1 MEKSE
6 HSSAEEHRVD
16 TAQVGGSNPSART
29 ISNVQRVTGFFSN
42 GNHFKIKKCFKK
54 TESTVLNL
62 FGKSSIDKLDKTQK
76 TILGAVFE
84 QRLRKT
90 FKLQRGKLDYVIDSI
105 DVDVKFSIKDSWMI
119 PPECVGEICILAS
132 LDFKNNGNAFGII
145 NVKELYLNKGA
156 NRDKKRTISKKY
168 YNKIKW
174 IL

>member
-1 MEKSE
+1 
-6 HSSAEEHRVD
+6 
-16 TAQVGGSNPSART
+16 
-29 ISNVQRVTGFFSN
+29 VQRVANFFSN
-42 GNHFKIKKCFKK
+42 ETYFKIKKCFKK

-62 FGKSSIDKLDKTQK
+62 FGKSTIDKLDKTQK

-84 QRLRKT
+84 QRLRKAFN
-90 FKLQRGKLDYVIDSI
+90 FKRGRLDCVIESV

-119 PPECVGEICILAS
+119 PPECVGKVCVLAS
-132 LDFKNNGNAFGII
+132 LSFRDGGYAFGIL
-145 NVKELYLNKGA
+145 NVKEMYLNKGS